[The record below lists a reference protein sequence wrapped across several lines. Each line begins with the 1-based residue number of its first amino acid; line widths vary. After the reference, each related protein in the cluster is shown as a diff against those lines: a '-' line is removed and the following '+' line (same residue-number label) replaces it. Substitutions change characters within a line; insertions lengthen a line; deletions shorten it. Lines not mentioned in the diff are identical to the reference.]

1 MVADAFSISSWCLTL
16 GLASSMKFQKSKKQK
31 LNYSPV
37 VEGRSA
43 REGVPKRISNTP
55 PLLKIKIMVSG
66 PPKGIKESGSSPD
79 PATGWVT
86 CCWSVP
92 RKSETVQTEVR
103 TVPGHPGPT
112 GRAKEHCRGSMRIQP
127 DACWGFTMVST
138 SWFNMIQT
146 MGCNL
151 YDVEIGMF
159 PIYVSSK
166 SWVTCTEDRLQKQ

>member
-127 DACWGFTMVST
+127 DACWGLPWSPHHDSTWYKPWAAIFTTWRSVC
-138 SWFNMIQT
+138 FPF
-146 MGCNL
+146 
-151 YDVEIGMF
+151 MF
-159 PIYVSSK
+159 LRNPG
-166 SWVTCTEDRLQKQ
+166 